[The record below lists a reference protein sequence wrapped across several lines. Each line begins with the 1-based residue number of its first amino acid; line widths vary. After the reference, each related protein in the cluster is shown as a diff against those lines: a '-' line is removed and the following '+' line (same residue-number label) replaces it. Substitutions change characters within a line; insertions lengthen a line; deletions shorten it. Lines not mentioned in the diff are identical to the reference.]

1 MKQPLDDLKE
11 IRQLMERSTKFLSLS
26 GLSGISAGV
35 VALVAAF
42 VAWKIQPDKVA
53 EIIHNGETYTTL
65 LNGEYIKS
73 LIYLGIGTLLM
84 ALFSGLFF
92 TWKKVQKEGKS
103 MWNKTSQRL
112 LLALCIP
119 MLTGGVVVLSLLINE
134 VYWIIPELMLIFY
147 GLTLI
152 NAAQHTYR
160 DVFYLGLSELILGCL
175 ALFINGYSLVFWAA
189 GFGVLHIIYGISM
202 HLKYERNQKFTGES

>member
-1 MKQPLDDLKE
+1 MKQQLNDLKE

-35 VALVAAF
+35 IALIAAWI
-42 VAWKIQPDKVA
+42 AWQSRPENVSEVIFDGQQ
-53 EIIHNGETYTTL
+53 YTPL
-65 LNGEYIKS
+65 LNGEYIWF
-73 LIYLGIGTLLM
+73 LVYLGVVTIVA
-84 ALFSGLFF
+84 ALVAGFYF
-92 TWKKVQKEGKS
+92 TWRKAKKQQGS
-103 MWNKTSQRL
+103 MWNKTSKRL
-112 LLALCIP
+112 LVSLSIP
-119 MLTGGVVVLSLLINE
+119 MLTGGFVVLCLLLNK

-160 DVFYLGLSELILGCL
+160 DVFYLGISELVIGII
-175 ALFINGYSLVFWAA
+175 ALFVTGYSLLFWAL

-202 HLKYERNQKFTGES
+202 HLKYEREK